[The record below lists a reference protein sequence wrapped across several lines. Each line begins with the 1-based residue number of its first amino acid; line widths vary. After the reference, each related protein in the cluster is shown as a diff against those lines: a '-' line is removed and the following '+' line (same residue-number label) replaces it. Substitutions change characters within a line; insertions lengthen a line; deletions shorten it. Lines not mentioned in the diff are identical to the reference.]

1 VGQGEPLVIAQ
12 HADLLAL
19 RESET
24 ARMLAACSQCG
35 ACFDA
40 CPMVPYAPEAR
51 GADKS
56 EVVRGVLDVLAGG
69 QGDAASRNWIA
80 VCTRS
85 GSCNEACP
93 EAVNP
98 QLMLR
103 LAKWRANETGALPKR
118 DAAETMSRV
127 KVFARLSFSEDEQ
140 RDWL

>member
-1 VGQGEPLVIAQ
+1 MGQGEPLVTAPY
-12 HADLLAL
+12 ADLAGL

-24 ARMLAACSQCG
+24 ARMLVACSQCG
-35 ACFDA
+35 ACFEA
-40 CPMVPYAPEAR
+40 CPMVPYAPDAR

-56 EVVRGVLDVLAGG
+56 ETVRGVLDVLTGG
-69 QGDAASRNWIA
+69 EGNAAARNWIA

-85 GSCNEACP
+85 ASCNEACP

-98 QLMLR
+98 MLMLR
-103 LAKWRANETGALPKR
+103 LAKWRANETGVLPKR

>member
-1 VGQGEPLVIAQ
+1 MGTDQRMVAHQ
-12 HADLLAL
+12 DWSAL

-24 ARMLAACSQCG
+24 ARMLAACSHCG

-40 CPMVPYAPEAR
+40 CPMIPYAP
-51 GADKS
+51 GAKGSDKS
-56 EVVRGVLDVLAGG
+56 ETVRGVLDVLTGG
-69 QGDAASRNWIA
+69 QGDAAARNWIA

-85 GSCNEACP
+85 ASCNEACP

-98 QLMLR
+98 MLMLR
-103 LAKWRANETGALPKR
+103 LAKWRGNETGALPKR

-127 KVFARLSFSEDEQ
+127 KVFARLSFTEDEQ